1 MTFLLNCLVSVL
13 TGTAFG
19 TGATMGVICATMAA
33 SLGLDVRL
41 VGGAIL
47 AGVYFG
53 DRCSPVST
61 SALLVAELTRTSI
74 YSNIHRM
81 VRTALVPFL
90 GSCGIYLVLGFTQNA
105 GGDLPDLRTLF
116 ARVFV
121 LHWAALAPA
130 VVILVLSVLQINVKI
145 AMSASIL
152 TALPLCLFLQHV
164 PVPDLLKM
172 VFTGYQT
179 PDAQV
184 GVMMNGGGIFS
195 MVRVAGIV
203 CLSSAYSGIFQKTG
217 LLDGL
222 KRGIETVS
230 RKTNVFAATFLTGTA
245 ASMLACNQ
253 SLGILLTN
261 QLCRDLEQD
270 RDRFANILEDT
281 VVVVAPLVPWS
292 IAGAVPLASAGAPTS
307 SIPFAVYLWLLPL
320 WGLLRSFL
328 QSNPHRAGSG
338 NTQDQQRRQAVG

>member
-1 MTFLLNCLVSVL
+1 MAWLTLGVFAAVLLICIATGGPLLLALAVGLVLFLLYGRRAGFSWRELGRMCLDGIKTVRNILITFVLIGILTAFWRASGTIPAIVCYASSLIRPSILLLMTFLLNCLVSVL

-61 SALLVAELTRTSI
+61 SALLVAELTGTSI

-203 CLSSAYSGIFQKTG
+203 CL
-217 LLDGL
+217 L
-222 KRGIETVS
+222 
-230 RKTNVFAATFLTGTA
+230 
-245 ASMLACNQ
+245 
-253 SLGILLTN
+253 
-261 QLCRDLEQD
+261 
-270 RDRFANILEDT
+270 
-281 VVVVAPLVPWS
+281 
-292 IAGAVPLASAGAPTS
+292 
-307 SIPFAVYLWLLPL
+307 
-320 WGLLRSFL
+320 GLLRDLSED
-328 QSNPHRAGSG
+328 RASG
-338 NTQDQQRRQAVG
+338 RTEARH